1 MNYLDTSSFVKYYR
15 YESDEK
21 GANEIIKLIDNAK
34 KFEVTLISSFLLVG
48 ECVSVFD
55 KWLRY
60 KFISP
65 QDLDPTI
72 KKFMR
77 DIQELSDNGTL
88 ILEPVSTSTITN
100 CLDLITKHH
109 LSLNDAVHLYAAL
122 SNKTLVDQ
130 FICSDELLLKAA
142 KSEGFKVFNP
152 EEASE

>member
-1 MNYLDTSSFVKYYR
+1 
-15 YESDEK
+15 
-21 GANEIIKLIDNAK
+21 
-34 KFEVTLISSFLLVG
+34 
-48 ECVSVFD
+48 
-55 KWLRY
+55 
-60 KFISP
+60 
-65 QDLDPTI
+65 
-72 KKFMR
+72 MR
-77 DIQELSDNGTL
+77 GIQELSDNGTL

-109 LSLNDAVHLYAAL
+109 LSLNDAIHLYAAL